1 MHIINGDAPGQ
12 SAPGRSKSGY
22 QERKSAWLGAAE
34 ADFDYQPRDERS
46 LPAADEPVNEAPKP
60 PEPPKDFATMRAQ
73 FGLKGYTLTR
83 SRRVPDGRITYI
95 VERRT
100 GPRHFTHLHDLQA
113 FLNQVMEAA
122 I

>member
-1 MHIINGDAPGQ
+1 MHVINGDAPGQ

-22 QERKSAWLGAAE
+22 QKEKSAWLQDTAE
-34 ADFDYQPRDERS
+34 ADYEEQSDRS
-46 LPAADEPVNEAPKP
+46 LPAAEDAVNEAPKP
-60 PEPPKDFATMRAQ
+60 PETPKVYETLRAQ
-73 FGLKGYTLTR
+73 FALKGYTLTR
-83 SRRVPDGRITYI
+83 SRRVPDGRVTYI

>member
-12 SAPGRSKSGY
+12 SAPGRSKSGF
-22 QERKSAWLGAAE
+22 QKEKSTWLLDTAE
-34 ADFDYQPRDERS
+34 ADYDEQSEHS
-46 LPAADEPVNEAPKP
+46 LPAADGGVNEAPNP
-60 PEPPKDFATMRAQ
+60 PEVPKDYATMRAQ
-73 FGLKGYTLTR
+73 FALKGYTLTR

>member
-1 MHIINGDAPGQ
+1 MIRH
-12 SAPGRSKSGY
+12 
-22 QERKSAWLGAAE
+22 EKSAWLLDTAE
-34 ADFDYQPRDERS
+34 ADYYEPQNESS
-46 LPAADEPVNEAPKP
+46 LPTTVEPVNEAPKL

-73 FGLKGYTLTR
+73 FALKGYTLTR

-113 FLNQVMEAA
+113 FLNRVMEAA